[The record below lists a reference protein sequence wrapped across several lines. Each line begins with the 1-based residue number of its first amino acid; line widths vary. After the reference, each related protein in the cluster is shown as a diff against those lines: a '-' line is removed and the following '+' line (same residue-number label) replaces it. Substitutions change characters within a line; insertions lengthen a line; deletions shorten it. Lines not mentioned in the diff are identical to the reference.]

1 MSLKGQLSS
10 LLTPIFR
17 IANPRL
23 DKLKQFQSFV
33 LLASRV
39 RYPLD
44 PSVIVM
50 GATEVRG
57 TGNIKLGRNL
67 LLFPGGYLETRGEG
81 SIGIG
86 DDVVFSRGVHV
97 VSYARISIG
106 AGTMIGE
113 YSSVR
118 DANHSR
124 DGDGSMRDGDHF
136 ASPITIGR
144 NVWIGRGVTILPGV
158 SIGDHAT
165 VAANAV
171 VTRDVIAGVTVA
183 GVPAVALRSA
193 SSGAG
198 KN

>member
-1 MSLKGQLSS
+1 MSLKSQLSS
-10 LLTPIFR
+10 LLIPILR
-17 IANPRL
+17 AGNSRL

-33 LLASRV
+33 LLASRIN
-39 RYPLD
+39 YPLD

-67 LLFPGGYLETRGEG
+67 LLFPGGYLETRGDG
-81 SIGIG
+81 SIAIG

-113 YSSVR
+113 YSSIR
-118 DANHSR
+118 DANHVR
-124 DGDGSMRDGDHF
+124 DGDGSLRDGSHF
-136 ASPITIGR
+136 AAAIMIGR
-144 NVWIGRGVTILPGV
+144 KVWIGRGVTVLPGV
-158 SIGDHAT
+158 SIGDRAT

-171 VTRDVIAGVTVA
+171 VTRDVTAGTTVA
-183 GVPAVALRSA
+183 GVPAVAIQSRARVS
-193 SSGAG
+193 
-198 KN
+198 